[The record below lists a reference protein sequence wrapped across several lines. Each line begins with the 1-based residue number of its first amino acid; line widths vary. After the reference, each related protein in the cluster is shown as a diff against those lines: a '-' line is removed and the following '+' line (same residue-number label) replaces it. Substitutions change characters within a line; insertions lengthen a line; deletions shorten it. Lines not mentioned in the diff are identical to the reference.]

1 MFYTVWQCA
10 GPTAD
15 PRAACGPP
23 QYFQFF
29 FQPPQQ
35 LATDSRMILFTQ
47 IKLRVVCNQ
56 QQLSRSITCQRCL
69 SSTVTY
75 DKMPRYR
82 NLTQTFE
89 DSLPCY
95 CYAAKTNGRTIRS
108 QVSQA
113 ASAGIWVNCKLIT
126 GWHHNSELGS
136 FAMWMPYRK
145 INCYC

>member
-1 MFYTVWQCA
+1 MTVCWSNCRPA
-10 GPTAD
+10 GRMWPATA
-15 PRAACGPP
+15 
-23 QYFQFF
+23 FSLF
-29 FQPPQQ
+29 FQAPQQ

-47 IKLRVVCNQ
+47 IKLRVVCYQ

-75 DKMPRYR
+75 NKMPRYR
-82 NLTQTFE
+82 NFAQTFE

-113 ASAGIWVNCKLIT
+113 ASGGIWVNCKLIT

-145 INCYC
+145 TNCYC